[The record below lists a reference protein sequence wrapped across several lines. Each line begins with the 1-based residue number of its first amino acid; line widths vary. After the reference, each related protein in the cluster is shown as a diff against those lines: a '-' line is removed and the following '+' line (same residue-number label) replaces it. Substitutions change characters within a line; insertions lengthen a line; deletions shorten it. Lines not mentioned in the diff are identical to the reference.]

1 MLRKTFQ
8 AGEVIFEQG
17 AYANTMYEIAEGS
30 VGIFA
35 DHGTPSERQLATLE
49 TGAFFGEMGL
59 VECYPRS
66 ATAVALTNSTVVC
79 EIDASEFASFYQDQ
93 PHKVL
98 EIMRQLSE
106 RLRTTNERYLEAC
119 RTVYGAIEAER
130 AGAKPTASVVRG
142 LSAMLKRFRPTRTQG

>member
-1 MLRKTFQ
+1 MLRKTFR

-17 AYANTMYEIAEGS
+17 AYANTMYEVAEGS
-30 VGIFA
+30 VGILA
-35 DHGTPSERQLATLE
+35 DYGTPGERQLATLE
-49 TGAFFGEMGL
+49 PGAFFGEMGL

-66 ATAVALTNSTVVC
+66 ATAVALVDGTVVC
-79 EIDASEFASFYQDQ
+79 EINASEFASFYQDQ

-119 RTVYGAIEAER
+119 RIVYGAIEAER
-130 AGAKPTASVVRG
+130 AGTKRTASVVSG
-142 LSAMLKRFRPTRTQG
+142 LSAMLKRFKPSRTRA